1 MTTVNL
7 GISSLLRSNRPS
19 GAVDAPKPQI
29 TTTRSFSGQVS
40 SSPNIVGTQLLSINP
55 TELSY
60 EFFRTSTTSTL
71 TTIVLTNSGDVDINI
86 TSTFFTLYGVQPVL
100 SLNPNSPE
108 QTEPLVVPP
117 DNIKGL
123 AYTGTIVVPRSSST
137 SIGLSYFGL
146 SEGTWT
152 NSVMFVANTDL
163 QYYKISTNQQVGN
176 IYELSIIPA
185 ESIYAITDLEDAYSQ
200 TFEVVP
206 FQGETENLEVTIISE
221 QPAAFT
227 VTNQTLTSFTIEFDP
242 NKVQNINGIYN
253 ATVNVTGTSGSAT
266 STTSSN
272 ISIELAVNLAG
283 YSSISYWQS
292 AGSYNNSIVGVSY
305 DRVNG
310 SRTLTIGV
318 GTGERL
324 STGEIAIPEYTAGG
338 AVFARP
344 ESLGRFGA
352 TVNPQYPGWANVY
365 RFPIN
370 DIGDLTPRKYYSKDY
385 QVKNNG
391 TDYAA
396 YFGDYA
402 SEGSMFIVHTDS
414 FGTIRIEQT
423 GIREMSGDEE
433 LDRTLKN
440 LSRALYYYSA
450 VDDPSRFPDNAT
462 GNLDPSPI
470 NAFGDLVPD
479 GEYTHLF
486 LGFLTVNGKIV
497 KSIVDLPKSY

>member
-29 TTTRSFSGQVS
+29 TTTRSFSGQVFT
-40 SSPNIVGTQLLSINP
+40 SPNIVGTQLLSIDP

-86 TSTFFTLYGVQPVL
+86 TSTFFTLYGVQPLL

-117 DNIKGL
+117 NDINGL

-163 QYYKISTNQQVGN
+163 QYYKISTNQRVGN
-176 IYELSIIPA
+176 IYELSINPT
-185 ESIYAITDLEDAYSQ
+185 ESNAVITDLEESYSQ

-206 FQGETENLEVTIISE
+206 FQGETEELEVEIVSE
-221 QPAAFT
+221 QSAFT
-227 VTNQTLTSFTIEFDP
+227 LTNQTPTSFTIEFSP
-242 NKVQNINGIYN
+242 NEVRYINGIYT
-253 ATVNVTGTSGSAT
+253 ATVNVTGTSGVST
-266 STTSSN
+266 STTSAN
-272 ISIELAVNLAG
+272 ISVELAVDLSG
-283 YSSISYWQS
+283 YSPISYWQS

-310 SRTLTIGV
+310 KRTLTIGV
-318 GTGERL
+318 GTGEL
-324 STGEIAIPEYTAGG
+324 LPTGEIAIPEYAFGG
-338 AVFARP
+338 SVFARP

-352 TVNPQYPGWANVY
+352 TVNPRYPGWANVY

-370 DIGDLTPRKYYSKDY
+370 DIGDLTPRLYYSKDY

-396 YFGDYA
+396 YFGDYR

-423 GIREMSGDEE
+423 DIRELSGDEE

-450 VDDPSRFPDNAT
+450 VDDPSRYPDNAT

-470 NAFGDLVPD
+470 NAFGDLVPN

-486 LGFLTVNGKIV
+486 LGFLNLNGKIV
-497 KSIVDLPKSY
+497 KSIVELPKSS